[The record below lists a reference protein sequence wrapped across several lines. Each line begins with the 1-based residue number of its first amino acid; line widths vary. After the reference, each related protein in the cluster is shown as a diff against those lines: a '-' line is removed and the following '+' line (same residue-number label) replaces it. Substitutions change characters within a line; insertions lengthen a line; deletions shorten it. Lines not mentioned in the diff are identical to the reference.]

1 MTKLFYLTVG
11 LLLLAGIFGL
21 LHRFSSAWERHRF
34 FREGFRTDVLW
45 WYFRFTVVDAAGRIA
60 FLVPA
65 VLLGLALGFRAE
77 DVKDGYRG
85 FGPLAALPAAPQV
98 VLFLLVFDFSLYW
111 NHRLF
116 HSGRWWKYHSVHH
129 APEIVD
135 WLSAIRVHP
144 VNEILGNI
152 LSLLPVLALGF
163 NPELVAPFGVVAGFY
178 ALVVHADLDWDFGPF
193 RHVIASPAFHRWHHS
208 KNVEAWDKNFGALFP
223 VWDVIFGTFYLPRGL
238 RAENFGIHDPMPVSL
253 WGQLAQP
260 FRRTRPAAPQPMPHG
275 PPPRSPVI
283 ICHDFL

>member
-1 MTKLFYLTVG
+1 MMRKLFDLTLG
-11 LLLLAGIFGL
+11 LVALAGIFGL
-21 LHRFSSAWERHRF
+21 LHRVTDARQRQRF

-45 WYFRFTVVDAAGRIA
+45 WYFRFTIVSAVGNLA

-65 VLLGLALGFRAE
+65 IPLALALGFRLE
-77 DVKDGYRG
+77 DFKDGYHG
-85 FGPLAALPAAPQV
+85 FGPLAQLPAGIQV
-98 VLFLLVFDFSLYW
+98 PLFLLLFDFSLYW

-116 HSGRWWKYHSVHH
+116 HQGRWWKYHSIHH

-144 VNEILGNI
+144 VNEILGNL

-163 NPELVAPFGVVAGFY
+163 NPEFVLPFGIIAGFY

-208 KNVEAWDKNFGALFP
+208 KDREAWDKNFAALFP
-223 VWDVIFGTFYLPRGL
+223 VWDVLFGTFYLPRGK
-238 RAENFGIHDPMPVSL
+238 RPGNFGIHNPMPKSL

-260 FRRTRPAAPQPMPHG
+260 FRRPKSAAETPL
-275 PPPRSPVI
+275 PPTLN
-283 ICHDFL
+283 H